1 MFNDKM
7 YGILRSD
14 LTIMLYYVMLCYV
27 ILGLGLYYVIRKGSV
42 RYSYSHQRA
51 RVNALQYSR
60 LQMSTEGSV

>member
-51 RVNALQYSR
+51 
-60 LQMSTEGSV
+60 